1 MQQFGLR
8 QINYIQV
15 TSIDSFSEIISDSV
29 WSSNEIFRFGFFG
42 SIIKLTDMR
51 GNNKIE
57 ALATIICATA

>member
-15 TSIDSFSEIISDSV
+15 TSIDRFSEIISV

-42 SIIKLTDMR
+42 SIINLTDMR